1 MAVLAR
7 YFCLCDYLAKN
18 KLLYPKQFGFQT
30 RDSTEHAIVQFV
42 NQILESF
49 ERNKYTLDVFIN
61 LSKAVDTLNTSSKL
75 ELNGA
80 TLRKR
85 SRLKNY
91 LSNK

>member
-1 MAVLAR
+1 MAVLAG

-42 NQILESF
+42 NQLLESF
-49 ERNKYTLDVFIN
+49 GRNKYTLDVFID

-80 TLRKR
+80 TVRNR
-85 SRLKNY
+85 SRFKNY